1 MPPRYSILVSGKPI
15 PQHHLQGG
23 NTMKKTTIEI
33 MRDYLNTNTNTSDTG
48 RNGKAFEVAIRSYI
62 MNRTASRVKAQGK
75 TDIRFTFDGS
85 RHTCEIKTACGEI
98 EQAIK
103 NQFVIYCPNVDINE
117 PAEAQGYVFT
127 RQEWIDFI
135 NGYTGR
141 GAFLRYDS
149 KRGHAHIQSFYV
161 SETIRPKASK
171 PIARYIAEVLE
182 SLPTV
187 EEFFDR

>member
-1 MPPRYSILVSGKPI
+1 
-15 PQHHLQGG
+15 
-23 NTMKKTTIEI
+23 MKKSTIEI
-33 MRDYLNTNTNTSDTG
+33 MRDYLNTNTNTNDTG

-103 NQFVIYCPNVDINE
+103 NQFVIYCPNVDIDE
-117 PAEAQGYVFT
+117 PAEAQGFVLSREQWEAFV
-127 RQEWIDFI
+127 

-141 GAFLRYDS
+141 GSFVRIDT

-161 SETIRPKASK
+161 SEEIRPKASK
-171 PIARYIAEVLE
+171 PIARYIAETMATM
-182 SLPTV
+182 PTV
-187 EEFFDR
+187 EEFFNK

>member
-1 MPPRYSILVSGKPI
+1 
-15 PQHHLQGG
+15 
-23 NTMKKTTIEI
+23 MKKTTIEI

-127 RQEWIDFI
+127 REEWIDFI

-141 GAFLRYDS
+141 GSFVRIDA

-161 SETIRPKASK
+161 SEEIRPKASK

-187 EEFFDR
+187 EEFFDK